1 MPDLNKMDRTWLCSV
16 LFMDIAAYSSQ
27 SVELQLRLKERFNK
41 YLSEALL
48 DVPESERVILDTGD
62 GAAICFLGAPEAA
75 MFTALKLWRSFVE
88 DCQKES
94 FGLRV
99 RLGVNLG
106 PVKLVKDIN
115 GALNA
120 IGDGM
125 NAGQRIMSF
134 ASENQ
139 ILVSQSYYEV
149 VSRLSDDYKALF
161 RLKGI
166 ETDKHIREH
175 TVYHLLPPG
184 APAAPPPRPTR
195 SRRSPALAAAG
206 LLGAAALVVAG
217 ASFWYFHQPHTTAI
231 STPPVAPRTP
241 LAQQTPIGQPAAAIV
256 SPAIVTVPV
265 PAPKASRKTASV
277 KPEPVETTDPED
289 KSPAEK
295 TPPPAAALDEY
306 NEGKRLVDS
315 HDPAG
320 ALPHFDKA
328 IAADP
333 VYIEGLL
340 GRAQARRLVQQYD
353 RSLED
358 CDRILKINRDEPRGY
373 MCRGLTDHLAS
384 RNDVAVKDFSE
395 AIRIN
400 PAFALAY
407 NERGVAYADLE
418 KYDDAVRDYNMAI
431 RLRPRNADFR
441 LRRATANA
449 KLSHYDKAIQ
459 DFTEVIRLEPNNIRA
474 YRGRASAEEATGDV
488 AAASADRAHVREARG
503 H

>member
-1 MPDLNKMDRTWLCSV
+1 MPDLNRMDRTWLCSV

-27 SVELQLRLKERFNK
+27 SVELQIRLKDHFNK

-88 DCQKES
+88 DNQRES
-94 FGLRV
+94 LGLRV

-161 RLKGI
+161 RLKGV

-184 APAAPPPRPTR
+184 APVTPLSRHPRSPQ
-195 SRRSPALAAAG
+195 SPALVAAG
-206 LLGAAALVVAG
+206 ALGLAALVVAG
-217 ASFWYFHQPHTTAI
+217 GSFWYFHQPRG
-231 STPPVAPRTP
+231 SPAPTSPIAQRTP
-241 LAQQTPIGQPAAAIV
+241 DPRPAALV
-256 SPAIVTVPV
+256 TPAVAKV
-265 PAPKASRKTASV
+265 PATV
-277 KPEPVETTDPED
+277 G
-289 KSPAEK
+289 K
-295 TPPPAAALDEY
+295 TPPKVPPRPEPTEAVDPDDKLPAERTPPPTVALDEY
-306 NEGKRLVDS
+306 NEGKRLIDNQ
-315 HDPAG
+315 DPAS
-320 ALPHFDKA
+320 AVPHFDKA

-333 VYIEGLL
+333 AYIEALL
-340 GRAQARRLVQQYD
+340 GRAQARRLIEQYD
-353 RSLED
+353 RSIED
-358 CDRILKINRDEPRGY
+358 CDHVVKINKDEPRGY
-373 MCRGLTDHLAS
+373 MCRGFADHLAN
-384 RNDVAVKDFSE
+384 RNDAAIKDFSE
-395 AIRIN
+395 AIRLN
-400 PAFALAY
+400 AAFAVAY

-431 RLRPRNADFR
+431 RLRPHNAEFR
-441 LRRATANA
+441 MRRASANA
-449 KLSHYDKAIQ
+449 KLAQYDKAIQ
-459 DFTEVIRLEPNNIRA
+459 DYTEVLRVEPNNIRA
-474 YRGRASAEEATGDV
+474 YRGRAAAEEATGNV
-488 AAASADRAHVREARG
+488 TAASADRAHIREARG
-503 H
+503 R

>member
-27 SVELQLRLKERFNK
+27 SVELQIRLKERFNK

-62 GAAICFLGAPEAA
+62 GAAVCFLGAPEAA

-88 DCQKES
+88 DCQQES

-161 RLKGI
+161 RLKGV

-184 APAAPPPRPTR
+184 APATPPPRRAR
-195 SRRSPALAAAG
+195 SHRSPALATAG
-206 LLGAAALVVAG
+206 VLGAAALVVAG
-217 ASFWYFHQPHTTAI
+217 ASLWYFHQPHAAAV
-231 STPPVAPRTP
+231 STPPIP
-241 LAQQTPIGQPAAAIV
+241 QPAAAIV
-256 SPAIVTVPV
+256 SPAVTTVPV
-265 PAPKASRKTASV
+265 TAPKTPPKPV
-277 KPEPVETTDPED
+277 PIKPEPAEITDPED
-289 KSPAEK
+289 KPPVEK
-295 TPPPAAALDEY
+295 TPPSAAALDEY
-306 NEGKRLVDS
+306 NEATRLVDNQ
-315 HDPAG
+315 DAAG

-333 VYIEGLL
+333 VYMEALL
-340 GRAQARRLVQQYD
+340 GRAQARRLLQQYD

-358 CDRILKINRDEPRGY
+358 CDRVLKINKDEPRGH
-373 MCRGLTDHLAS
+373 MCRGFADHFANH
-384 RNDVAVKDFSE
+384 NDAAIKDFSE

-407 NERGVAYADLE
+407 NERGAAYADLE

-441 LRRATANA
+441 IRRATANA

-474 YRGRASAEEATGDV
+474 YRGRAAAEEATGDV
-488 AAASADRAHVREARG
+488 TAASADRAHVREARG
-503 H
+503 R